1 VRVRKE
7 SEAAPFAAGIKG
19 LQVGSL
25 ICNTALLNEGGTLA
39 SPSDERSGLWEAASS
54 LSLG

>member
-25 ICNTALLNEGGTLA
+25 CNTALLNEGGTLA

>member
-1 VRVRKE
+1 MRVRKE
-7 SEAAPFAAGIKG
+7 SEATPFAAGIKG

-54 LSLG
+54 LSVR

>member
-1 VRVRKE
+1 VPVRKE
-7 SEAAPFAAGIKG
+7 SGG
-19 LQVGSL
+19 RSLRGWHQRLQVGL
-25 ICNTALLNEGGTLA
+25 ICDTALLNEGGTLA